1 MEKLTAKYG
10 LLAICEVLL
19 YSPNLHKSSF
29 SLADELLQTQHTT
42 DDTPLQESS
51 SIRVTDD
58 GTKAAR
64 ARLRAQSLREEVVV
78 PPLPSPSTT
87 TTTTSGLTAVHVG
100 ATHGIL
106 YQDWLIC
113 QESNCPICDSPTLEE
128 LETTLGHATPEMV
141 FTAHRMV
148 LFHVPTGKLWSFDAR
163 NALAACRSSTT
174 LLVAT
179 AEEWSKGSI
188 VPPGGSG
195 SSGSDGNP
203 LTIAAAAAVAASG
216 ASGGSPK
223 LDSHGNVIPVQRMT
237 HDWTFTSE
245 YSGDTS
251 QVLLNEG
258 DNAATMTGKEVN
270 EEDKEEKA
278 SDSGGGGGGSG
289 SGGSGS
295 SETDGSGGSD
305 RDATRKKVD
314 ALKIPYEHLSKRE
327 PLLFHAKV
335 PLYATELDDNGLCS
349 FTVRLRLMPT
359 CKWVVSCIC
368 CVVIT
373 DASLMSLLFL
383 VVARLVFVVEVLVAP
398 GPCRVAVQR
407 YAHVS
412 HVQQQQCHC

>member
-1 MEKLTAKYG
+1 
-10 LLAICEVLL
+10 
-19 YSPNLHKSSF
+19 
-29 SLADELLQTQHTT
+29 
-42 DDTPLQESS
+42 
-51 SIRVTDD
+51 
-58 GTKAAR
+58 
-64 ARLRAQSLREEVVV
+64 
-78 PPLPSPSTT
+78 
-87 TTTTSGLTAVHVG
+87 
-100 ATHGIL
+100 
-106 YQDWLIC
+106 
-113 QESNCPICDSPTLEE
+113 
-128 LETTLGHATPEMV
+128 
-141 FTAHRMV
+141 
-148 LFHVPTGKLWSFDAR
+148 
-163 NALAACRSSTT
+163 
-174 LLVAT
+174 
-179 AEEWSKGSI
+179 
-188 VPPGGSG
+188 
-195 SSGSDGNP
+195 

-223 LDSHGNVIPVQRMT
+223 VDSHGNVIPVQRMT

-258 DNAATMTGKEVN
+258 DNAATMTGKEVSN
-270 EEDKEEKA
+270 EEDKEEKT
-278 SDSGGGGGGSG
+278 SG
-289 SGGSGS
+289 SGGSGGSGGGSGS
-295 SETDGSGGSD
+295 SEADGSGGSD
-305 RDATRKKVD
+305 RDATRKRVD

-368 CVVIT
+368 CVMIT

-398 GPCRVAVQR
+398 GPCRIAVQR